1 MSITAEAK
9 NEVQRLLQQQRKE
22 EAVKYLCDTFGVS
35 HSESQVLVEAVEK
48 EMSQETAP
56 LPQSSSTALDGP
68 LKEEVIRLLQENKKI
83 EAVKRVKTDLNT
95 GLKEAFVLVEE
106 VDKATNPNYR
116 SVNLNAGCLGNGFRA
131 FAVIFGFIGLGFIG
145 ITGILYYLQH
155 QTIKNSDITKGVVVD
170 FRIGN
175 EGGSAPVISYEIDN
189 KKKFYYSN
197 TYSSPPAYEMKEEV
211 SLFVNRS
218 DPDDVI
224 VDTFMDRWFL
234 MVLFGGI
241 GSFFV
246 LFCALFMFVG
256 RKF

>member
-9 NEVQRLLQQQRKE
+9 NEVQRLLQQQQKD

-35 HSESQVLVEAVEK
+35 VSESQVLVEAVEK
-48 EMSQETAP
+48 EMSQEIAP
-56 LPQSSSTALDGP
+56 ISQPSSTALDGP
-68 LKEEVIRLLQENKKI
+68 LKEEVIRLLQANKKI

-95 GLKEAFVLVEE
+95 GLKEALVLVEE
-106 VDKATNPNYR
+106 VDKAINPNYR
-116 SVNLNAGCLGNGFRA
+116 SVNLNTGCLKGGFRA
-131 FAVIFGFIGLGFIG
+131 VAVIFGFIGLGFIG
-145 ITGILYYLQH
+145 ITGILYYLEH

-170 FRIGN
+170 FRTGD
-175 EGGSAPVISYEIDN
+175 EGGSAPVISYEMDS
-189 KKKFYYSN
+189 KKKLYYSN
-197 TYSSPPAYEMKEEV
+197 TYSSPPAYEMNEEV

-241 GSFFV
+241 GSFFI